1 MASIGRIRNVR
12 RLGDSKGAN
21 LVEAAIITPLLLLL
35 TFTIVDFAAMF
46 YCYLALEHG
55 VSQATRF
62 AVTGQQMS
70 SGGAPIGREASIK
83 TAMRDA
89 TPTLTI
95 PDSAFSFSFMAMN
108 GTSWASGLGGAERR
122 RPRHC
127 QLQLAVHDAAGSAV
141 LHQRAAQPARA
152 INHEERDAVPMT
164 RPTHRTTHTAP
175 LRARPEHRRVRD
187 RHAAADPGLRS
198 ASSRRRSRCS
208 TSTS

>member
-1 MASIGRIRNVR
+1 MASFGRIRNVR
-12 RLGDSKGAN
+12 RLGNSKGAN

-83 TAMRDA
+83 TAMREA

-108 GTSWASGLGGAERR
+108 GTSWAGGLGGPNDVGRVTVNYNWQFMTPLV
-122 RPRHC
+122 RPFFTNG
-127 QLQLAVHDAAGSAV
+127 QL
-141 LHQRAAQPARA
+141 
-152 INHEERDAVPMT
+152 N
-164 RPTHRTTHTAP
+164 
-175 LRARPEHRRVRD
+175 LRVQ
-187 RHAAADPGLRS
+187 
-198 ASSRRRSRCS
+198 S
-208 TSTS
+208 TMKNETLFQ